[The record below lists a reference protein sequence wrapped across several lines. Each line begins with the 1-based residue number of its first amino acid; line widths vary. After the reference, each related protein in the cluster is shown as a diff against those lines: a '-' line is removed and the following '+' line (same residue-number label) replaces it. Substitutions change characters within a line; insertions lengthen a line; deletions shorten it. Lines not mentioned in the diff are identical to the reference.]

1 MKCQRKPSCFFQ
13 PNQLDSWV
21 QRTTPKGHFEIKAQ
35 SLYEN
40 LNNHICN
47 YSSAEIEQWG
57 KNHCKVCGMNFAR
70 RDLLLSHNLTFHVT
84 EKKFAC
90 DQCDFKTKLAKSLT
104 THKKRKHEQIR
115 EEVCHICGKTF
126 FDKYNLSQ
134 HLNIMHTEGEK
145 EFVCEKCGA
154 TYTTMMSLKGHVR
167 EKHPVYYL
175 CSYCDKK
182 MFLSQKK
189 LRVHLLNAHNAKC
202 GTKDFYVCPKCQ
214 KCCTS
219 FRELDEH
226 LSSEHEM
233 KKDKHQCQLCNDKH
247 FASSLTLKMHVVE
260 FHDIDFSK
268 ASNTPF
274 IRELFNIITEPNMQ
288 TMPGSGIPCPV
299 CQKKF
304 SSNRSLSDHRRQVH
318 EKANHIKCP
327 HCDFSTFQ
335 PYMLKRHVQRQHT
348 KTTKFDCDQCSYF
361 TYDVGSI
368 NVHKRRIHNKTMSFQ
383 CTECNKRYE
392 KKREYAQH
400 LLQSHNIVYQYNV

>member
-1 MKCQRKPSCFFQ
+1 MKISTITFAIIHRQK
-13 PNQLDSWV
+13 
-21 QRTTPKGHFEIKAQ
+21 
-35 SLYEN
+35 
-40 LNNHICN
+40 LNNGGKITAKFVVWILLEGICYFHITWLFTSPN
-47 YSSAEIEQWG
+47 
-57 KNHCKVCGMNFAR
+57 R
-70 RDLLLSHNLTFHVT
+70 
-84 EKKFAC
+84 KKFAC

-247 FASSLTLKMHVVE
+247 FASSLTLKMHFEDGPHLSGPGLLLDYHPPGPYIVII
-260 FHDIDFSK
+260 H
-268 ASNTPF
+268 ASE
-274 IRELFNIITEPNMQ
+274 REHAKL
-288 TMPGSGIPCPV
+288 C
-299 CQKKF
+299 
-304 SSNRSLSDHRRQVH
+304 L
-318 EKANHIKCP
+318 P
-327 HCDFSTFQ
+327 H
-335 PYMLKRHVQRQHT
+335 YL
-348 KTTKFDCDQCSYF
+348 
-361 TYDVGSI
+361 
-368 NVHKRRIHNKTMSFQ
+368 
-383 CTECNKRYE
+383 
-392 KKREYAQH
+392 
-400 LLQSHNIVYQYNV
+400 